1 MAGWLKYMS
10 KLDQLR
16 ELMRSFGSCLVAY
29 SGGVDSAFLACVA
42 RQTLGDRAV
51 AAIADTPSMPRRELQ
66 EALDLAQ
73 RLQLTVHVVHP
84 REFEN
89 PNYVSN
95 PLNRCYFCKHDLFA
109 ELAHL
114 VPQTGCAVMVHGENA
129 DDVGDFRPGT
139 QAAAEFQVRAPLK
152 EVGLTKAEIRALSAE
167 LGLPTADKPQ
177 MACLSSRI
185 PYGEEVTPAKLWMI
199 EQAEYALRDLG
210 LREVR
215 VRHHELKALSEG
227 APRSLAR
234 IEVGPAEMGKL
245 LANGVHAQIAKRLMQ
260 IGYAHVTLDLLGYR
274 RGSANEAFM
283 QAGNFSRSG
292 VIMIK

>member
-1 MAGWLKYMS
+1 MS
-10 KLDQLR
+10 KLNQLR
-16 ELMRSFGSCLVAY
+16 ELIRSFGSCLVAY

-42 RQTLGDRAV
+42 RQALGDRAV
-51 AAIADTPSMPRRELQ
+51 AAIADTPSLPRRELQ

-114 VPQTGCAVMVHGENA
+114 ARQTGCAVMVHGENA
-129 DDVGDFRPGT
+129 DDVGDYRPGS
-139 QAAAEFQVRAPLK
+139 QAATEFQVRAPLK
-152 EVGLTKAEIRALSAE
+152 EVGLTKAEIRAFSAE

-185 PYGEEVTPAKLWMI
+185 PYGEDVTLAKLRMI
-199 EQAEYALRDLG
+199 EQAEAALRDLG
-210 LREVR
+210 LRDVR
-215 VRHHELKALSEG
+215 VRHHELKTLAEG
-227 APRSLAR
+227 APRFLAR
-234 IEVGPAEMGKL
+234 IEVGQAEMAKI
-245 LANGVHAQIAKRLMQ
+245 LADDAHSRIAEQLKQ
-260 IGYAHVTLDLLGYR
+260 IGYLHVTLDLRGYR
-274 RGSANEAFM
+274 RGSANEAFVP
-283 QAGNFSRSG
+283 AATARSDG
-292 VIMIK
+292 